1 MAFWLCKGLTSITI
15 PSSVTSIG
23 ESAFRDCDR
32 LTEVNFNATSC
43 KTMGVSDK
51 PVFSGCT
58 SLTTINIGSNVQN
71 IPDYAFYSCSRLVS
85 VTIPNSILSIGNSA
99 FSGCSGLTSIT
110 IPSSVTNIGEKAFSG
125 CDRIQ
130 FIYSKNTVPPT
141 CASTNTFASDIYKYA
156 YLYVPTKS
164 VPQYKTAYEWRN
176 FTNIMGQDDEGES
189 PYQMEVV
196 LKNGTTTT
204 YDLDDIKEVNIINR

>member
-1 MAFWLCKGLTSITI
+1 
-15 PSSVTSIG
+15 
-23 ESAFRDCDR
+23 
-32 LTEVNFNATSC
+32 
-43 KTMGVSDK
+43 MGVSDK

-71 IPDYAFYSCSRLVS
+71 IPDYAFYDCSGLTNVSLPNLV
-85 VTIPNSILSIGNSA
+85 TFIGSWA
-99 FSGCSGLTSIT
+99 FSGCSGLTSVSLPNSVTSIGNGAFYGCSRLTSIT
-110 IPSSVTNIGEKAFSG
+110 IGNSVTNIGEEAFSG

-130 FIYSKNTVPPT
+130 FIYSKNSVPPT
-141 CASTNTFASDIYKYA
+141 CASTNTFATDIYKYA

-164 VPQYKTAYEWRN
+164 VQQYKTAYEWRN

>member
-1 MAFWLCKGLTSITI
+1 MTNIDSWAFYNCQALTSVTIGNSVTSIGEGAFNKCPNLTSINIPQSVTNIGNKAFVGCTGLTSITI
-15 PSSVTSIG
+15 GNSVT
-23 ESAFRDCDR
+23 
-32 LTEVNFNATSC
+32 T
-43 KTMGVSDK
+43 
-51 PVFSGCT
+51 
-58 SLTTINIGSNVQN
+58 
-71 IPDYAFYSCSRLVS
+71 
-85 VTIPNSILSIGNSA
+85 
-99 FSGCSGLTSIT
+99 
-110 IPSSVTNIGEKAFSG
+110 IGEKAFSG

-130 FIYSKNTVPPT
+130 FIYSKNPVPPT

-164 VPQYKTAYEWRN
+164 VQQYKTAYEWRN

>member
-1 MAFWLCKGLTSITI
+1 M
-15 PSSVTSIG
+15 
-23 ESAFRDCDR
+23 
-32 LTEVNFNATSC
+32 
-43 KTMGVSDK
+43 
-51 PVFSGCT
+51 
-58 SLTTINIGSNVQN
+58 
-71 IPDYAFYSCSRLVS
+71 
-85 VTIPNSILSIGNSA
+85 
-99 FSGCSGLTSIT
+99 
-110 IPSSVTNIGEKAFSG
+110 TNIGEKAFSG

-130 FIYSKNTVPPT
+130 FIYSKNSVPPT

-164 VPQYKTAYEWRN
+164 LQQYKTAYEWRN

-204 YDLDDIKEVNIINR
+204 YDLDEIKEVNIINR

>member
-1 MAFWLCKGLTSITI
+1 MTNVTI
-15 PSSVTSIG
+15 GNSVTSIG
-23 ESAFRDCDR
+23 K
-32 LTEVNFNATSC
+32 EV
-43 KTMGVSDK
+43 
-51 PVFSGCT
+51 
-58 SLTTINIGSNVQN
+58 
-71 IPDYAFYSCSRLVS
+71 
-85 VTIPNSILSIGNSA
+85 
-99 FSGCSGLTSIT
+99 
-110 IPSSVTNIGEKAFSG
+110 FSG

-130 FIYSKNTVPPT
+130 FIYSMNSVPPT